1 MKLPK
6 QGILGRHG
14 HKLLLWASLYALV
27 LPTIVTL
34 AIFSYYPKFDVVVMS
49 TFRWEPPF
57 VQEFIGLENFREA
70 FSDPLFKDSFRLV
83 GIILVANLI
92 KLWPGIFAAI
102 ALHRLRNDRLR
113 YVFQV
118 AFVVPMIVPAM
129 VWLLVW
135 KNLYDPDFGLF
146 NRILNASGLMGLL
159 DDLDRF
165 MPVLAMQ
172 LQELFTLTINPVLGT
187 PAALILIGVYALALR
202 GLAEEALTTPAEGET
217 GSRTRTLLRLLRRDW
232 IIWAILLGAGLLVHA
247 GEAWRLFLD
256 LFVALAIW
264 ALLRSRRDAFTVR
277 NDIKWIATGTI
288 LAGSLLI
295 LLSYVWTRPTGQ
307 FSLGNPAWLG
317 AQDLVIPAILFWGF
331 PWVGAVGVLIYLS
344 GLQNISNDI
353 YEAARLDGV
362 GPWQMI
368 FKIELPL
375 ILTQVRINL
384 IFMTIGTLTGYEM
397 FLILLGPEGG
407 PGNRG
412 MVPGLYMFSSAFA
425 EGRFGYAS
433 ALGMILFVVILTLT
447 IIYQRYVRVEK

>member
-1 MKLPK
+1 MKLFGEQPLSR
-6 QGILGRHG
+6 QR
-14 HKLLLWASLYALV
+14 HKLFLWASLYGLV
-27 LPTIVTL
+27 LPTIITL
-34 AIFSYYPKFDVVVMS
+34 GIFSYYPKFDVVVMS
-49 TFRWEPPF
+49 TFRWQPPF

-70 FSDPLFKDSFRLV
+70 FADPLFKDSFRLV
-83 GIILVANLI
+83 GIILVANLV

-102 ALHRLRNDRLR
+102 ALHRLKSDRLR

-118 AFVVPMIVPAM
+118 AFVVPMIVPMM

-146 NRILNASGLMGLL
+146 NRILNGSGLMGV
-159 DDLDRF
+159 LDRLDQL
-165 MPVLAMQ
+165 MPALAQ
-172 LQELFTLTINPVLGT
+172 KLQALFEVSIYPLLGT
-187 PAALILIGVYALALR
+187 PAALIMIGIFALALR
-202 GLAEEALTTPAEGET
+202 GLAEEVITVDRHRGD
-217 GSRTRTLLRLLRRDW
+217 TRLGTLWRLGRRDW
-232 IIWAILLGAGLLVHA
+232 IIWVILFGSGLLIHGGAV
-247 GEAWRLFLD
+247 WRVVLD
-256 LFVALAIW
+256 LFLALGLWGI
-264 ALLRSRRDAFTVR
+264 LRMRGDAFAVR
-277 NDIKWIATGTI
+277 NELKWFSTALMATG
-288 LAGSLLI
+288 SVLI
-295 LLSYVWTRPTGQ
+295 LLAYVWTTPTGQ

-384 IFMTIGTLTGYEM
+384 IFMTIGTLTGYEV

-433 ALGMILFVVILTLT
+433 ALGMILFIVILCLT